1 MFNCCL
7 VSQAVDIFASSS
19 SSIKNR
25 LSVMKEIAELWKLPV
40 SAAETLYPLDKPI
53 IQVLSNAIEIFDS

>member
-1 MFNCCL
+1 
-7 VSQAVDIFASSS
+7 
-19 SSIKNR
+19 
-25 LSVMKEIAELWKLPV
+25 MKEIAELWKLPV